1 MKLIDYV
8 KDKKKFIVYYFFMMI
23 FISMIFFLSNSQ
35 QDKLSNIVY
44 INLVGLIFTGIYILS
59 EYLGK
64 KDLYKEIEDITQSDK
79 PNLIKFSSKF
89 SNNELKLFI
98 RLFNHLQEN
107 NKINIEKLY
116 DEKKEYEDFIVS
128 WVHEIKL
135 PIATS
140 KLILSNSNVNTN
152 EYLVDKIE
160 DEIMKIDNYVEQVLY
175 YSRIDTFSNDYF
187 IEEIEVSKF
196 IKGIIKKY
204 AKIFINKKIKVKV
217 FESKEYIHSDIKWIS
232 YIVEQIIYN
241 SLKYTNENGCISID
255 FEEDNL
261 EKRLIIKDNGIGI
274 ASQDIN
280 RVFDKGFTGSI
291 GRKYYKSTGMGL
303 YLSNKM
309 AKKLGHDILIK
320 SKEGDY
326 TKVSIIFYKVD
337 MYNIL

>member
-1 MKLIDYV
+1 MKLIDYI
-8 KDKKKFIVYYFFMMI
+8 KDKKKFIVYYFLMMI
-23 FISMIFFLSNSQ
+23 FISIIFILSNSQ

-44 INLVGLIFTGIYILS
+44 INLVSLIFTGIYILA

-64 KDLYKEIEDITQSDK
+64 KDLYKEIEDIIESDK
-79 PNLIKFSSKF
+79 PNLIKFQSKF

-98 RLFNHLQEN
+98 KLFKHLQEN
-107 NKINIEKLY
+107 NKANIENLY

-140 KLILSNSNVNTN
+140 KLILSNNSVNTN

-320 SKEGDY
+320 SKEGYY

>member
-175 YSRIDTFSNDYF
+175 YSRIDTFSNYYF

-217 FESKEYIHSDIKWIS
+217 FNSKEYIHSDIKWIS

-241 SLKYTNENGCISID
+241 SLKYTDENGCISID

-320 SKEGDY
+320 SKEGYY

>member
-1 MKLIDYV
+1 MKLMDYI
-8 KDKKKFIVYYFFMMI
+8 KDKKKFILYYFFMMI

-35 QDKLSNIVY
+35 QDKISNIVY
-44 INLVGLIFTGIYILS
+44 INLVGLTFTVIYILA

-64 KDLYKEIEDITQSDK
+64 KDLYKDIEDIIQSDK

-89 SNNELKLFI
+89 SNNELKLFT

-107 NKINIEKLY
+107 NKTNIEKLY

-140 KLILSNSNVNTN
+140 KLILSNSNINTN

-160 DEIMKIDNYVEQVLY
+160 DEIIKIDNYVEQVLY

-196 IKGIIKKY
+196 IKNIIKKY

-217 FESKEYIHSDIKWIS
+217 FDSKEYIHSDIKWIS
-232 YIVEQIIYN
+232 YIVDQIIYN
-241 SLKYTNENGCISID
+241 SLKYTDENGCISID

-274 ASQDIN
+274 SSQDIN

-309 AKKLGHDILIK
+309 AKKLGHNIFIE
-320 SKEGDY
+320 SKEGHY
-326 TKVSIIFYKVD
+326 TKVTIVFYKVEI
-337 MYNIL
+337 YNRF

>member
-1 MKLIDYV
+1 MKLMDYI

-44 INLVGLIFTGIYILS
+44 INLVGLIFTVIYILA

-64 KDLYKEIEDITQSDK
+64 KDLYKEIEDIIESDK

-89 SNNELKLFI
+89 SNNELKLFTK
-98 RLFNHLQEN
+98 LFNHLQEN
-107 NKINIEKLY
+107 NKTNIEKLY

-140 KLILSNSNVNTN
+140 KLILSNSNINTN

-160 DEIMKIDNYVEQVLY
+160 DEIIKIDNYVEQVLY

-196 IKGIIKKY
+196 IKNIIKKY

-217 FESKEYIHSDIKWIS
+217 FDSKEYIHSDIKWIS
-232 YIVEQIIYN
+232 YIVDQIIYN
-241 SLKYTNENGCISID
+241 SLKYTDENGCISID

-261 EKRLIIKDNGIGI
+261 EKRLVIKDNGIGI
-274 ASQDIN
+274 SSQDIN

-291 GRKYYKSTGMGL
+291 GRKYCKSTGMGL

-309 AKKLGHDILIK
+309 VKKLGHDIFIE

-326 TKVSIIFYKVD
+326 TKVTIVFYKVD
-337 MYNIL
+337 MYNRF